1 MRVSAGRA
9 AVLVLVAALA
19 VGSTGGC
26 TAGGSPGSGASGH
39 LTIASGGTT
48 GVYHAYA
55 DELRRVIAEDVP
67 GLSADVMT
75 TAGSGENISLITTGR
90 AQLGFSTADSV
101 YSAGPPSS
109 LRAVARVYDEYIHVV
124 VRASSKVR
132 TVRDLKGLRVSTG
145 QAGSST
151 ELVADR
157 LLGAVGLT
165 TADLARSRLGIGE
178 SADALQAGRID
189 AFFWSAGLPTPRVRT
204 LADAV
209 PIRLLPVA
217 DEVPTLRKQYG
228 TYYRRATIPPA
239 TYTGVGEVAT
249 IAVPNYLLVAS
260 SLSEDTVYRLT
271 QVLFARREQ
280 IASRVPSGQLL
291 DARTAIST
299 MPVPLH
305 PGAERYYRDTKP

>member
-1 MRVSAGRA
+1 
-9 AVLVLVAALA
+9 
-19 VGSTGGC
+19 
-26 TAGGSPGSGASGH
+26 
-39 LTIASGGTT
+39 
-48 GVYHAYA
+48 
-55 DELRRVIAEDVP
+55 VIAEDVP
-67 GLSADVMT
+67 GLSADVRT
-75 TAGSGENISLITTGR
+75 TAGSGENISLITTGQ

-101 YSAGPPSS
+101 YSAGNPSS

-124 VRASSKVR
+124 VRASSKVK
-132 TVRDLKGLRVSTG
+132 TVKDLKGLRVSTG
-145 QAGSST
+145 QPGSST

-165 TADLARSRLGIGE
+165 SADLVRSRLGIGE
-178 SADALQAGRID
+178 SADALQARRID
-189 AFFWSAGLPTPRVRT
+189 AFFWSAGLPTPRVQS
-204 LADAV
+204 LAAAV

-217 DEVPTLRKQYG
+217 SEVPTLRAQYG

-239 TYTGVGEVAT
+239 TYEGVGETAT
-249 IAVPNYLLVAS
+249 IAVPNYLLVAK
-260 SLSEDTVYRLT
+260 SLSADTVYRLT

-291 DARTAIST
+291 DPRTAIST